1 MKQIFFILILV
12 LILGGAYGTY
22 YFVPPAYADTESD
35 SVKKLLP
42 ASTVKKPG
50 ASGGELIPTKDF
62 RTEVLPQIIKTFLAL
77 MWAVSF
83 GVFVYAGVSLVIAQ
97 GNEENI
103 KKFKELLLWSIVGLL
118 FITMSYAIV
127 RGIMQLV
134 FT

>member
-1 MKQIFFILILV
+1 MKRIFFILVLV
-12 LILGGAYGTY
+12 FILGGVST
-22 YFVPPAYADTESD
+22 AYADAETK
-35 SVKKLLP
+35 SVEKLLP
-42 ASTVKKPG
+42 PSTVTKPG
-50 ASGGELIPTKDF
+50 VGGGALIPTKDF

-83 GVFVYAGVSLVIAQ
+83 GVFSYAGVSLVIAQ
-97 GNEENI
+97 GNEEEI

-118 FITMSYAIV
+118 FITLSYAIV